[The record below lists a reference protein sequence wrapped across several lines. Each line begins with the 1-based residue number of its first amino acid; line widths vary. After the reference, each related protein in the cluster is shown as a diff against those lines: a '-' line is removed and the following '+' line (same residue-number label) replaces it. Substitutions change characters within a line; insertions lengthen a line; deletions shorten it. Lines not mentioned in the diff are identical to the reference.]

1 MRDESGAPGRARD
14 TKAEIHRAALELFS
28 SRGYEK
34 TSLREI
40 AEQVGITKASLYYHY
55 SSKQELLQAIVGTF
69 FDDAKRVFEQTDG
82 LEWSPERELEV
93 LGAYL
98 DVVIK
103 HRATGPTVLR
113 DLTAVLAAFDDQL
126 GDLIDQSRRF
136 QLWLAGPNPTIAD
149 RLLAAAA
156 VEAIGAVLSVGPDPS
171 EVSDEDLHTILLEA
185 AAAVLSRKTN

>member
-1 MRDESGAPGRARD
+1 VRDESGAPGRARD
-14 TKAEIHRAALELFS
+14 TKAEIHRAALEQFS

-69 FDDAKRVFEQTDG
+69 FDDAKRVFVQTDG
-82 LEWSPERELEV
+82 LEWSADRELEV

-103 HRATGPTVLR
+103 HRAIGPVVLR
-113 DLTAVLAAFDDQL
+113 DLTAVLGAFDDQL
-126 GDLIDQSRRF
+126 GDLIDQSHRF
-136 QLWLAGPNPTIAD
+136 QLWLAGPNPAIAD

-156 VEAIGAVLSVGPDPS
+156 VEAVGAVLSVGPDPS

>member
-1 MRDESGAPGRARD
+1 MQHESGARDRARD

-55 SSKQELLQAIVGTF
+55 SSKQDLLQAIIGTF
-69 FDDAKRVFEQTDG
+69 FDDIKTVFAQVGEQP
-82 LEWSPERELEV
+82 WSPEREREL
-93 LGAYL
+93 LAAYL

-103 HRATGPTVLR
+103 HRSTGPTVLR
-113 DLTAVLAAFDDQL
+113 DITAVLAAFDDQL
-126 GDLIDQSRRF
+126 DDLIAQSRAF
-136 QLWLAGPNPTIAD
+136 QLWLAGPDPTPTD
-149 RLLAAAA
+149 RVLAAAA
-156 VEAIGAVLSVGPDPS
+156 VEVVGAVLSTGLD
-171 EVSDEDLHTILLEA
+171 ERDVSDAELKSILLDA